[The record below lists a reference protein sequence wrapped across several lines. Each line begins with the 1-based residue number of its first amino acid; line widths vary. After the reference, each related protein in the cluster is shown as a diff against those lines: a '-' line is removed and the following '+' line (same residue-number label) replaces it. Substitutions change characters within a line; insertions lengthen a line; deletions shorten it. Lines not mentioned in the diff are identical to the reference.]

1 MKLRVA
7 AILGACALWA
17 IATPRSEAAS
27 CRAHSGAATA
37 ALVELYT
44 SEGCSSC
51 PPADRA
57 LSHLG
62 EVLGPGAQGF
72 GLALHVDYWDS
83 LGWRDPWAQELFSER
98 QRWLVHAN
106 HHSIV
111 YTPHFF
117 VSGSELSPGLD
128 ELRAQVR
135 AVNSRPALAQIEL
148 SAQLLTAGKF
158 ALDATAQASSGV
170 AEPALYIAVAQSGLV
185 SNVLRGENAG
195 RVLAHDHLVR
205 TWIGPIAFVDGQV
218 RVQREFSVPAAPM
231 GTGWELTAFVQE
243 QQSGRIVQALG
254 LQACTP

>member
-128 ELRAQVR
+128 ELRAHVL
-135 AVNSRPALAQIEL
+135 AVNSHPALAQIEL
-148 SAQLLTAGKF
+148 SAQDLNAGKF
-158 ALDATAQASSGV
+158 GLDASAQASSRV

-195 RVLAHDHLVR
+195 RELAHDHVVR
-205 TWIGPIAFVDGQV
+205 TWIGPIAFVDGQA
-218 RVQREFSVPAAPM
+218 RVQRELPVPAGAT
-231 GTGWELTAFVQE
+231 GTRWELTAFVQE
-243 QQSGRIVQALG
+243 QQTGRIVQALG